1 MSKDINN
8 QRNVSEKSE
17 VDMINDAVDDLNA
30 QNVSIDLNQLT
41 EQESFVRVLHNVM
54 HQPAPNQAYTVRSR
68 AFLMQKFSEEHAKR
82 SAVISFVQVK
92 QNVIDFSKLL
102 ARSAVLVPIAAS
114 VVFAFVGGYI
124 FGSEPT
130 NDLQAA
136 KIMTDNDVAS
146 INSSPGNQASKSNIT
161 GISLTTN
168 SPIDSVASP
177 QSNIEKSNDTQA
189 ITSNIQND
197 AKLYVSVDPQMT
209 QQLQSLQASLSEI
222 AELANTDQVISSALL
237 HSLTGNVHAITGY
250 IATNNDISPKFV
262 MQFLETTTGVIS
274 SLATTG
280 NPSGDAV
287 YVSADIATQEG
298 IITVAK
304 YFDDNPDA
312 LAIYAANNW

>member
-1 MSKDINN
+1 MSKDLNN
-8 QRNVSEKSE
+8 MRNISEKSE
-17 VDMINDAVDDLNA
+17 VEMINDAVDDLNA
-30 QNVSIDLNQLT
+30 QNAQTDLNKLS

-68 AFLMQKFSEEHAKR
+68 AFLMQKFNEEHAR
-82 SAVISFVQVK
+82 RNAMVSFVQVK
-92 QNVIDFSKLL
+92 QNIVDFSKLL

-114 VVFAFVGGYI
+114 VIFAFVGGYM
-124 FGSEPT
+124 FGNEPI
-130 NDLQAA
+130 NDVQTA
-136 KIMTDNDVAS
+136 KMITDNAAS
-146 INSSPGNQASKSNIT
+146 TNSSPENQSSKSNIA
-161 GISLTTN
+161 GITLTTN
-168 SPIDSVASP
+168 SSIDNVASP

-197 AKLYVSVDPQMT
+197 VTSYVSVDPQMT
-209 QQLQSLQASLSEI
+209 KQLQSLQASLSEI

-250 IATNNDISPKFV
+250 IATNNDISPTFV

>member
-1 MSKDINN
+1 MSKNINN
-8 QRNVSEKSE
+8 LRNVSEKSE
-17 VDMINDAVDDLNA
+17 VDIINDAVDDLNA
-30 QNVSIDLNQLT
+30 QNTSFDLNQLT

-54 HQPAPNQAYTVRSR
+54 HQPVPNQAYKVRSK

-82 SAVISFVQVK
+82 NAALSFVQVK

-124 FGSEPT
+124 FGSEPS

-136 KIMTDNDVAS
+136 KIMTDNNVVS
-146 INSSPGNQASKSNIT
+146 INSSPENQTSKSNIA

-168 SPIDSVASP
+168 SPVDSVASP
-177 QSNIEKSNDTQA
+177 QSNIVNSESNQ
-189 ITSNIQND
+189 IID
-197 AKLYVSVDPQMT
+197 ADIKDDSAMFASVDPQMIL
-209 QQLQSLQASLSEI
+209 QLQSLQSSLSDI
-222 AELANTDQVISSALL
+222 AALADNDQSIDSALL

-250 IATNNDISPKFV
+250 ISNNDDISPTFV

-274 SLATTG
+274 SLVTTG
-280 NPSGDAV
+280 NPSGDSVFVA
-287 YVSADIATQEG
+287 ADIATQEG

>member
-1 MSKDINN
+1 LSKKLNN
-8 QRNVSEKSE
+8 IRNISEKSE
-17 VDMINDAVDDLNA
+17 VEMINDAVDVLNA
-30 QNVSIDLNQLT
+30 QNVQTDLNQLS

-68 AFLMQKFSEEHAKR
+68 AFLMQKFNEEHAR
-82 SAVISFVQVK
+82 RNAMVSFVQVK
-92 QNVIDFSKLL
+92 QNIVDFSKLL

-114 VVFAFVGGYI
+114 VVFAFVGGYM
-124 FGSEPT
+124 FGNEPI
-130 NDLQAA
+130 NDVQTA
-136 KIMTDNDVAS
+136 KMITDNVAS
-146 INSSPGNQASKSNIT
+146 TNSSPENQSSKSNIA
-161 GISLTTN
+161 GITLTTN
-168 SPIDSVASP
+168 SSIDNVASP
-177 QSNIEKSNDTQA
+177 QSNIEKSNDAQA
-189 ITSNIQND
+189 ITSNIQD
-197 AKLYVSVDPQMT
+197 EATLFVSVDPQMT
-209 QQLQSLQASLSEI
+209 EQLQSLQASLSEI
-222 AELANTDQVISSALL
+222 AELANTDQVINSALL

-250 IATNNDISPKFV
+250 IATNNDISPTFV

-287 YVSADIATQEG
+287 YVSADMATQEG

>member
-1 MSKDINN
+1 M
-8 QRNVSEKSE
+8 RNISEKSE
-17 VDMINDAVDDLNA
+17 VEMINDAVDDLNA
-30 QNVSIDLNQLT
+30 QNAQTDLNKLS

-68 AFLMQKFSEEHAKR
+68 AFLMQKFNEEHAR
-82 SAVISFVQVK
+82 RNAMVSFVQVK
-92 QNVIDFSKLL
+92 QNIVDFSKLL

-114 VVFAFVGGYI
+114 VIFAFVGGYM
-124 FGSEPT
+124 FGNEPI
-130 NDLQAA
+130 NDVQTA
-136 KIMTDNDVAS
+136 KMITDNAAS
-146 INSSPGNQASKSNIT
+146 TNSSPENQSSKSNIA
-161 GISLTTN
+161 GITLTTN
-168 SPIDSVASP
+168 SSIDNVASP

-197 AKLYVSVDPQMT
+197 VTSYVSVDPQMT

-250 IATNNDISPKFV
+250 IATNNDISPTFV